1 VSPGNLELARVLA
14 SWAATLPTVA
24 TILLRDER
32 RLEGEAL
39 ARAWPPQSRDAA
51 IFGLWLFGLQPFCVL
66 MHFAR
71 TRRSTR
77 GVVVG
82 LLWLCVVFA
91 IDIGAQI
98 GAAVAIDWFGL

>member
-1 VSPGNLELARVLA
+1 VNPGNVEVVQIVA

-24 TILLRDER
+24 TIIVWDER

-51 IFGLWLFGLQPFCVL
+51 IFGIYLGVPPICVL
-66 MHFAR
+66 VHFVR
-71 TRRSTR
+71 TRRSTL

-82 LLWLCVVFA
+82 LLWFCAVVA
-91 IDIGAQI
+91 INIGAQLGVAI
-98 GAAVAIDWFGL
+98 AIDWLGL